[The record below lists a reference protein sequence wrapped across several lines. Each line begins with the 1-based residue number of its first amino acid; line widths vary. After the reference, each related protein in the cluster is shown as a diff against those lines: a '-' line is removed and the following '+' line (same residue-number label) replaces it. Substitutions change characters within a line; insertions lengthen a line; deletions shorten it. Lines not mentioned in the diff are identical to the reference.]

1 MVCRAI
7 VIYEMR
13 WNEIIIVQYHTI
25 PYASFLFEMP
35 FNSGSGQLHLTART
49 IVPYLLHASPYRN
62 RTISQRFFIVGETLT
77 HTHTHP
83 PVQFMNHYYRSVF
96 VHSHNISDSSQIGFV
111 FYHRQIHH
119 NRIVLCQISKEKNQK
134 EPRQHFPFF
143 GPIWIVSNS
152 KAHKNGMRQ
161 AALFASFRHRIASSV
176 FLLAYIRPRECFFP
190 QILLEYM

>member
-1 MVCRAI
+1 MPH
-7 VIYEMR
+7 
-13 WNEIIIVQYHTI
+13 HTETEQ
-25 PYASFLFEMP
+25 FLRDF
-35 FNSGSGQLHLTART
+35 
-49 IVPYLLHASPYRN
+49 LLL
-62 RTISQRFFIVGETLT
+62 VK

-176 FLLAYIRPRECFFP
+176 FLLAYIRPKECFFP
-190 QILLEYM
+190 QILLEYICNMPYATIKIWKT